1 VSDQITALL
10 IELGYH
16 PQRLLSLDQGEAAG
30 VLQMDREALQVA
42 TGGFWDKAIAQGCV
56 VMSPEPEP
64 EDDEAE
70 DDED

>member
-1 VSDQITALL
+1 MSDQITALL

-16 PQRLLSLDQGEAAG
+16 PQRLFGLNQEDAAG

-64 EDDEAE
+64 EE
-70 DDED
+70 DDTEGDED